1 MKSANSPRPGVWVLE
16 RSNDYG
22 QTYSPWYYFA
32 PTSSECKE
40 NFGVDAY
47 LPIVRDDTVI
57 CTTEYSKI
65 PPFQNGEVG

>member
-47 LPIVRDDTVI
+47 LPIVGDDTVI